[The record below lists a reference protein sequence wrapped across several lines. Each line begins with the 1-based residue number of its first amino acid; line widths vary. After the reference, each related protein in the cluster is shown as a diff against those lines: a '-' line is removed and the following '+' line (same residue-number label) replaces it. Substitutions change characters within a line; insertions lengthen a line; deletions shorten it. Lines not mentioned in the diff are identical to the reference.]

1 MKDLTTRESN
11 SNSIVAHA
19 KKSVRWKRD
28 KWMHRSAGNAGNAG
42 NAESAGN
49 AGNGDW

>member
-11 SNSIVAHA
+11 SHSIVAHA
-19 KKSVRWKRD
+19 KKSVRLKRD
-28 KWMHRSAGNAGNAG
+28 KWMHRSAGNAGNA
-42 NAESAGN
+42 ESADN